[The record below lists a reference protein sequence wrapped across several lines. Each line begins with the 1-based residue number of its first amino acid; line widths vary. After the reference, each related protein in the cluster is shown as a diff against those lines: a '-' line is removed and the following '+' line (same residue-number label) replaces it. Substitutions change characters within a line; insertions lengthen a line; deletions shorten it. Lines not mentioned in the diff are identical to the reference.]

1 MKKSYLCLLSFATS
15 IIALTES
22 INKNNLFSYMMLIIS
37 IIFLFLYD
45 NVFYRNLRFN
55 KGDIKSLIIQLPI
68 MLLISCL
75 LEIDLLVI
83 TLVCF
88 ISLKVSIEIKSMDKD
103 DCIYYLKVIFIGFII
118 LFAILLTSLI
128 MNIKH
133 DYSILLYIVLCFE
146 LFIPFVLSF
155 IGYNFS

>member
-55 KGDIKSLIIQLPI
+55 KGDIRSLIIQLPI

-118 LFAILLTSLI
+118 IKYEIVNSARTICARGLTENARSGASVSYARYIIPQILKS
-128 MNIKH
+128 
-133 DYSILLYIVLCFE
+133 Y
-146 LFIPFVLSF
+146 
-155 IGYNFS
+155 

>member
-22 INKNNLFSYMMLIIS
+22 INKNYLFSYMMLIIS

-55 KGDIKSLIIQLPI
+55 KGDIQLPI

-103 DCIYYLKVIFIGFII
+103 DCIYYLRVIFIGFII

-133 DYSILLYIVLCFE
+133 DYSILLYTVLCFE

-155 IGYNFS
+155 IGYKFS